1 MYPFPYLFVKS
12 NPVFLKVASCSVC
25 CAGGGGRL
33 PFSPA
38 WSSLELITW
47 GLLKKSLSPCE
58 GPGSQTKYPLS
69 LGHVMIN
76 TIPDDYCI

>member
-25 CAGGGGRL
+25 CTGGGGRL

-47 GLLKKSLSPCE
+47 GLLKKKKSVSLR
-58 GPGSQTKYPLS
+58 GSWLPDEISAFSRTCYDKY
-69 LGHVMIN
+69 N
-76 TIPDDYCI
+76 TR